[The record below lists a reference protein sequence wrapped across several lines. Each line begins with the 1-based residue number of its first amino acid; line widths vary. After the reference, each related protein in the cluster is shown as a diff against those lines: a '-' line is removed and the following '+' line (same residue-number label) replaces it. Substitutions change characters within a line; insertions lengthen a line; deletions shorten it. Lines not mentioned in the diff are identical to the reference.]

1 VENKIL
7 NNVVDMIKIR
17 NLNFSYEAG
26 KQILSNVNL
35 QISKD
40 ELTCIVGPNGGGK
53 TTLLNLILGLLV
65 PTQGSISVL
74 GKSPLKA
81 RHKIGYMPQYF
92 SLDQSFPITA
102 FEVVLMGR
110 LHHSFWGRYSKTD
123 KQAAYDALE
132 KIDLTHCANLTFSE
146 LSGGQRQ
153 RVLIA
158 RALAT
163 EPELLL
169 LDEPTASVDPEFQ
182 DEFYTMLNLLRRDM
196 AIVIVSHDISF
207 VSRHVDS
214 VLCVNKA
221 VHVHPTTT
229 FDNTPISEIYNHG
242 VNLIRH
248 DRCTAEGH
256 VHNKHTAQK
265 HSPDNCESHC
275 HD

>member
-1 VENKIL
+1 MAQTE
-7 NNVVDMIKIR
+7 DMIKIS
-17 NLNFSYEAG
+17 NLDFSYELG

-35 QISKD
+35 HIKKD

-65 PTQGSISVL
+65 PDCGSVTVL
-74 GKSPLKA
+74 GEPPIKA
-81 RHKIGYMPQYF
+81 RQRIGYMPQYF
-92 SLDQSFPITA
+92 SLDQNFPITA
-102 FEVVLMGR
+102 LEVVLMGK
-110 LHHSFWGRYSKTD
+110 LHSSFWGGYSKAD
-123 KQAAYDALE
+123 KKAAHEALA
-132 KIDLTHCANLTFSE
+132 KIDLTNCADMTFSE

-163 EPELLL
+163 EPEILL

-182 DEFYTMLNLLRRDM
+182 DEFYTMLSLLRKTM
-196 AIVIVSHDISF
+196 GIVIVSHDISF

-214 VLCVNKA
+214 VLCVNHE
-221 VHVHPTTT
+221 VHVHPTAT

-256 VHNKHTAQK
+256 SHANCQVEGHT
-265 HSPDNCESHC
+265 HE
-275 HD
+275 

>member
-1 VENKIL
+1 MNKVANIIEISNLDFAYEPGKLIL
-7 NNVVDMIKIR
+7 AD
-17 NLNFSYEAG
+17 
-26 KQILSNVNL
+26 VNL
-35 QISKD
+35 KICKD

-53 TTLLNLILGLLV
+53 TTLLNLMLGLLT
-65 PTQGSISVL
+65 PDRGNISIL
-74 GKSPLKA
+74 GDSPVKA

-92 SLDQSFPITA
+92 SLDPNFPITA

-110 LHHSFWGRYSKTD
+110 LHSRFWGRYSHAD
-123 KQAAYDALE
+123 KQAALNALE
-132 KIDLTHCANLTFSE
+132 KIDLAHCANLTFAE

-182 DEFYTMLNLLRRDM
+182 DEFYTMLSLLRHDM

-207 VSRHVDS
+207 VSRQVDN
-214 VLCVNKA
+214 VFCVNQK
-221 VHVHPTTT
+221 VHVHPTAT
-229 FDNTPISEIYNHG
+229 FDNTPISEIYNYG

-248 DRCTAEGH
+248 DRCSAEGH
-256 VHNKHTAQK
+256 
-265 HSPDNCESHC
+265 SHANRTTEQDS
-275 HD
+275 HE

>member
-1 VENKIL
+1 MMNQAE
-7 NNVVDMIKIR
+7 DMIKIS
-17 NLNFSYEAG
+17 NLDFSYESG
-26 KQILSNVNL
+26 KQVLSNVNL
-35 QISKD
+35 RIKKD

-65 PTQGSISVL
+65 PDYGTIAVL
-74 GKSPLKA
+74 GEPPLKA
-81 RHKIGYMPQYF
+81 RQRIGYMPQYF
-92 SLDQSFPITA
+92 SLDQNFPITA
-102 FEVVLMGR
+102 LEVVVMGK
-110 LHHSFWGRYSKTD
+110 LHSSFWGSYSKAD
-123 KQAAYDALE
+123 KRAAHDALA
-132 KIDLTHCANLTFSE
+132 KIDLAHCADLTFSE

-182 DEFYTMLNLLRRDM
+182 DEFYTMLSMLRRNM
-196 AIVIVSHDISF
+196 GIVIVSHDISF

-214 VLCVNKA
+214 VLCVNHE

-256 VHNKHTAQK
+256 SHDHCNVKAHT
-265 HSPDNCESHC
+265 HE
-275 HD
+275 

>member
-1 VENKIL
+1 MKA
-7 NNVVDMIKIR
+7 DMIKIN

-26 KQILSNVNL
+26 KQILTDVNL
-35 QISKD
+35 QINKD

-65 PTQGSISVL
+65 PNQGTISVL
-74 GKSPLKA
+74 GETPVKA
-81 RHKIGYMPQYF
+81 RHRIGYMPQYF
-92 SLDQSFPITA
+92 SLDQNFPITA
-102 FEVVLMGR
+102 LEVVLMGK
-110 LHHSFWGRYSKTD
+110 LHSSFWGGYSQTD
-123 KQAAYDALE
+123 KQAAHNALE
-132 KIDLTHCANLTFSE
+132 KIDLAHCADLTFSE

-169 LDEPTASVDPEFQ
+169 LDEPTASVDLEFQ
-182 DEFYTMLNLLRRDM
+182 DEFYTMLNLLRREM
-196 AIVIVSHDISF
+196 TIVIVSHDISF
-207 VSRHVDS
+207 VSRHVDN
-214 VLCVNKA
+214 VLCVNKE

-256 VHNKHTAQK
+256 SH
-265 HSPDNCESHC
+265 DNCNAESHT
-275 HD
+275 HE

>member
-1 VENKIL
+1 MNKATAL
-7 NNVVDMIKIR
+7 IKISD
-17 NLNFSYEAG
+17 LNFSYEPG
-26 KQILSNVNL
+26 KPILANVNL
-35 QISKD
+35 QIGKD

-53 TTLLNLILGLLV
+53 TTLLNLMLGLLV
-65 PTQGSISVL
+65 PNQGTISVL
-74 GKSPLKA
+74 GDTPINA

-92 SLDQSFPITA
+92 SLDQNFPITA
-102 FEVVLMGR
+102 LEVVLMGK
-110 LHHSFWGRYSKTD
+110 LHRNFWGGYSKSD
-123 KQAAYDALE
+123 KQAAREALE
-132 KIDLTHCANLTFSE
+132 KIDLAYCANLTFSE

-182 DEFYTMLNLLRRDM
+182 NAFYTMLSTLRRDM

-207 VSRHVDS
+207 VSRHVDN
-214 VLCVNKA
+214 VLCVNQE
-221 VHVHPTTT
+221 VHVHPTDS

-256 VHNKHTAQK
+256 SH
-265 HSPDNCESHC
+265 DNCNAESHT
-275 HD
+275 HE